1 MQSIQTIS
9 TSKPQTLNELNPIEL
24 LKDELKAFETL
35 SD

>member
-9 TSKPQTLNELNPIEL
+9 ISKPQTLKELNSIEL
-24 LKDELKAFETL
+24 LKDDLKAFETL